1 MKPFRT
7 QLVNVENE
15 TAVWFEFDT
24 EAEARGFAY
33 RLNQAC
39 SGQPISAFVGS
50 YPADAICPRK
60 KL

>member
-1 MKPFRT
+1 VKPFRA
-7 QLVNVENE
+7 QLVNVENG
-15 TAVWFEFDT
+15 TAVWFEFGT
-24 EAEARGFAY
+24 EAEAKGFAY

-39 SGQPISAFVGS
+39 TGQPVSALVGS